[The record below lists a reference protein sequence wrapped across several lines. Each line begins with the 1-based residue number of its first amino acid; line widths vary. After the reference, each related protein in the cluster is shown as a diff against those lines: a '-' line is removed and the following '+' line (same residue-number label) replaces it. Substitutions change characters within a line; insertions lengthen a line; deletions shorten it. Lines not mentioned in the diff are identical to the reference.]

1 MTLLWGTYPAAGL
14 GTPAGLGEG
23 VWAQAGTGVGG
34 AAQVIDL
41 PAPSFLLAHPR
52 LPLAYAASELP
63 ASTLTVLDVSR
74 PASPRIVASLSTG
87 GADAC
92 HLLLA
97 PDARTLY
104 VSHYSS
110 GDLAV
115 VRLGED
121 GLPVDDAPAQSFSHA
136 GSGPNEDRQEGPH
149 AHSAVLAP
157 GGGHLLVCD
166 LGTDELRRYRILDDG
181 LLEAD
186 GIATT
191 LPPGSGPRH
200 AAVRGHL
207 IYVTCELDHML
218 RTLRWDAASA
228 SAEVVAETQA
238 TLAPAR
244 SAEPQDAH
252 VAIVAAESRRHGGDL
267 VLVSV
272 RGADVISVFD
282 VAPEGEL
289 TYRGAFD
296 AGHWPRYFAV
306 VGERLLV
313 GEERGHR
320 VRAYALADVV
330 GLPPERGIGDIAQ
343 LPCAVAEVTSPAC
356 VIAV

>member
-23 VWAQAGTGVGG
+23 IWRSTRPDEPSAE
-34 AAQVIDL
+34 QVLDL

-52 LPLAYAASELP
+52 LPLVYIACELP
-63 ASTLTVLDVSR
+63 ASEVVVLDVAR
-74 PASPRIVASLSTG
+74 PAAPRIVARLATG

-92 HLLLA
+92 HLLLG

-115 VRLGED
+115 VPLGED
-121 GLPVDDAPAQSFSHA
+121 GLPADDAPAQLLGHA
-136 GSGPNEDRQEGPH
+136 GSGPNAERQEGPH
-149 AHSAVLAP
+149 AHSSLIAP
-157 GGGHLLVCD
+157 GGRHVLVAD
-166 LGTDELRRYRILDDG
+166 LGTDELRRYRIVDGG

-186 GIATT
+186 GIAAT
-191 LPPGSGPRH
+191 LPPGAGPRH
-200 AAVRGHL
+200 VAVRGHL
-207 IYVTCELDHML
+207 LYVTCELDHRL
-218 RTLRWDAASA
+218 RTLRWDDASSTA
-228 SAEVVAETQA
+228 TVIAETPS
-238 TLAPAR
+238 TLAPPR

-252 VAIVAAESRRHGGDL
+252 VALVAGHTGD
-267 VLVSV
+267 VLLASV
-272 RGADVISVFD
+272 RGPDVISVFD

-296 AGHWPRYFAV
+296 AGLWPRYFAAI
-306 VGERLLV
+306 GDRLLV

-320 VRAYALADVV
+320 VRSFALADVV
-330 GLPPERGIGDIAQ
+330 GMPPESGLGDIAE
-343 LPCAVAEVTSPAC
+343 LPYAAGEVVSPAC
-356 VIAV
+356 VIQV